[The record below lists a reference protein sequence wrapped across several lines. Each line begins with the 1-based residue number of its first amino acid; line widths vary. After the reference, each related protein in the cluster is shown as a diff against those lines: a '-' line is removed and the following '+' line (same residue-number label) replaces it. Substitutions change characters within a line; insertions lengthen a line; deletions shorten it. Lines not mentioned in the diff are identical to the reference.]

1 MSSSGRV
8 RDTSALQIE
17 LGEDNVKLPRQRK
30 NDRHVYLQEELRK
43 RHIALEKAEEGQTHL
58 ATGRVWRRR
67 LALEKAE
74 E

>member
-1 MSSSGRV
+1 V

-43 RHIALEKAEEGQTHL
+43 DILLWRKRKKDRH
-58 ATGRVWRRR
+58 V
-67 LALEKAE
+67 
-74 E
+74 